1 MSSTAFPAPPTP
13 PADRGASVGLAFGL
27 TCAAGFA
34 TVLGGLVV
42 FHRRLVHLANP
53 LSLAIALG
61 VSAGVML
68 FISLVEIYAES
79 VHLLHQGIKTDAMD
93 EDTANGHAQLA
104 ATACFVLGIVVV
116 YALDA
121 VVHWLSPPI
130 HEAATEYDGVEHL
143 ARDSLELLL
152 HSPPPPSH
160 DVEAPAA
167 ALVPSPAASAVS
179 VSVVYHR
186 PDDPRPEQR
195 KRLES
200 ARQRAQLQRMSLL
213 SALALGLHN
222 LPEGVATFVAASQ
235 NSSVGFSLAVGIGLH
250 NIPEG
255 IAVAAPIYFAT
266 GSRWRGLLWCAIS
279 AVAEPVGGALAWLLL
294 GNGLNPVT
302 EGVLFGVICGIM
314 VCISVKELL
323 PTARRF
329 AGDAPAHQRLVTLGV
344 FAGMLVMV
352 ASLILFAY
360 AGSE

>member
-1 MSSTAFPAPPTP
+1 MATPLPALPVP

-53 LSLAIALG
+53 LSLAVALG

-79 VHLLHQGIKTDAMD
+79 VHLLHEGIKTDGMD

-104 ATACFVLGIVVV
+104 ATACFVLGIIIV
-116 YALDA
+116 YILDA

-143 ARDSLELLL
+143 ARDSLEMLG
-152 HSPPPPSH
+152 SPQPH
-160 DVEAPAA
+160 DIEAAP
-167 ALVPSPAASAVS
+167 LPSPATS
-179 VSVVYHR
+179 SVVYRR
-186 PDDPRPEQR
+186 PPSAGAPAPSIEQI
-195 KRLES
+195 KLHS
-200 ARQRAQLQRMSLL
+200 AQQKAQLQRMSLL

-222 LPEGVATFVAASQ
+222 LPEGVATYVAASQ

-266 GSRWRGLLWCAIS
+266 GSRWRGLMWCAIS
-279 AVAEPVGGALAWLLL
+279 AVAEPLGGVLAWLLL
-294 GNGLNPVT
+294 GDGLNPVT

-329 AGDAPAHQRLVTLGV
+329 AGDAPQNQRLVTIGV

-360 AGSE
+360 AGN